1 MRSGV
6 DIELS
11 ATSEGFSFS
20 MPPLDEKKTPSKGS
34 TLSSSDVYVAD
45 GDFSDEAKETHNSDE
60 EEEPEDVKSVSSTN
74 VIANLQ
80 KRSVRSK

>member
-11 ATSEGFSFS
+11 ATFS

-45 GDFSDEAKETHNSDE
+45 GDFSDEAKEKHNSDE